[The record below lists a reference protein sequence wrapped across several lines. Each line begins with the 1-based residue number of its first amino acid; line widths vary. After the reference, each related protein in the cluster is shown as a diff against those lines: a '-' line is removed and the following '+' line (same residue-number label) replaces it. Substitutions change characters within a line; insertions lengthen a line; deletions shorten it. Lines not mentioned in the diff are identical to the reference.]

1 MKIVVVGANGYIA
14 RNLILKLAIQH
25 EIFSFVKKYPQS
37 RLNEDHMFET
47 IDLTQVRTNIINIQ
61 PDIIINLASSYSAQ
75 HNYVGIKTIVD
86 TEISLSAHLAEICCE
101 FGIYLIQTKSLFQ
114 KSEKGSG
121 INLYAASKNARDELM
136 QYFITFN
143 KLKLIN
149 ILLGD
154 VYGYAD
160 NRKKLIPSVI
170 IHIKSESKSHFSLE
184 NPNRKFY
191 PTYLDDVLTIIG
203 TVLNKIETGV
213 IESGDVQCFQLDGMT
228 LQNFVNTVQ
237 SIVSKARFQVSWLA
251 QNTEF
256 RETELVT
263 PRNLISIMSE
273 FTSFETGFQTV
284 LKLSDIK

>member
-1 MKIVVVGANGYIA
+1 MKIVIVGANGYIA

-25 EIFSFVKKYPQS
+25 EIFSFVKQYPQS
-37 RLNEDHMFET
+37 RLNEDHIFET
-47 IDLTQVRTNIINIQ
+47 IDLTQVRINIINIQ
-61 PDIIINLASSYSAQ
+61 PDIIINLASGYSAQ
-75 HNYVGIKTIVD
+75 HNYKGIKTIVD

-136 QYFITFN
+136 QYFNTFK

-154 VYGYAD
+154 VYGYDD

-170 IHIKSESKSHFSLE
+170 AHIKSESKSNFTLE
-184 NPNRKFY
+184 NRDKKFY
-191 PTYLDDVLTIIG
+191 PMYLDDVLAVIEI
-203 TVLNKIETGV
+203 VINKIDIGD
-213 IESGDVQCFQLDGMT
+213 IEPGDVQCFPPDGMT
-228 LQNFVNTVQ
+228 LNSFVNKVQ
-237 SIVSKARFQVSWLA
+237 TIISKARFQVSWMGIS
-251 QNTEF
+251 TDF
-256 RETELVT
+256 RETELVI
-263 PRNLISIMSE
+263 PRNLISLLAE
-273 FTSFETGFQTV
+273 FTPFETGFRTV

>member
-1 MKIVVVGANGYIA
+1 MKIVVIGANGYVA

-37 RLNEDHMFET
+37 RSNEDHIFET
-47 IDLTQVRTNIINIQ
+47 IDLTQVRINIINIQ
-61 PDIIINLASSYSAQ
+61 PDIIINLASGYSVQ

-101 FGIYLIQTKSLFQ
+101 FEIYLIQTKSLFQ
-114 KSEKGSG
+114 KSAKGSG

-170 IHIKSESKSHFSLE
+170 AHIKSESKSNFTLE
-184 NPNRKFY
+184 NPNRKFN
-191 PTYLDDVLTIIG
+191 PIYLDDVLTVINI
-203 TVLNKIETGV
+203 VINKINTGD
-213 IESGDVQCFQLDGMT
+213 IEPGDAQCFQPDGMT
-228 LQNFVNTVQ
+228 LNNFVNKVQ
-237 SIVSKARFQVSWLA
+237 TIISKARFHVSWMD
-251 QNTEF
+251 TSTDF
-256 RETELVT
+256 RETELVI
-263 PRNLISIMSE
+263 PRNLISLLTE

>member
-1 MKIVVVGANGYIA
+1 MKIIVIGANGYIA

-25 EIFSFVKKYPQS
+25 EIFSFVKKYSRS
-37 RLNEDHMFET
+37 RLNEDHIFET
-47 IDLTQVRTNIINIQ
+47 IDLTQVRINIINIQ
-61 PDIIINLASSYSAQ
+61 PDIIINLASGYSAQ
-75 HNYVGIKTIVD
+75 HNYRGIKTIVD

-114 KSEKGSG
+114 KSKKGSG

-136 QYFITFN
+136 QYFATFN

-170 IHIKSESKSHFSLE
+170 VHIKSESKSNFSLE

-191 PTYLDDVLTIIG
+191 PIYLDDVLTVIG

-213 IESGDVQCFQLDGMT
+213 IKSGDVQCFQLDGMT

-237 SIVSKARFQVSWLA
+237 GIVSKARFQVSWLA

-256 RETELVT
+256 RETELVI